1 MLHNVEK
8 VLEKKLA
15 LFDLS
20 GYKEA
25 GGIES
30 MMNILNRMDK
40 KAGAD
45 ILSDIRR
52 GNSKLSSELA
62 SQILVFD
69 DVVKIDDEVLCAVL
83 AGVSSDDIAK
93 SLRTASYEAREK
105 ILANLDPDR
114 SQILSQND
122 SKPVRLKEIEES
134 QNQILK
140 AIRKA
145 GGPK

>member
-1 MLHNVEK
+1 
-8 VLEKKLA
+8 
-15 LFDLS
+15 
-20 GYKEA
+20 
-25 GGIES
+25 
-30 MMNILNRMDK
+30 MNILNRMDK

-69 DVVKIDDEVLCAVL
+69 DVVKIDDEILCAVL